1 MCLCVR
7 VCVCVCVYVCMCVQ
21 WPSHV
26 WLFGILWTVACHTS
40 LSLTISQSLTKFM
53 SIESVMTSTHLMLS
67 HTCLLLPSIF
77 PNIRV
82 FSRVSTILI
91 SISPMTL
98 QGWFPLEVTCL
109 ISLLPKRLWGDFLAL
124 CLEGINYLALS
135 LLYHQNFTSLNDYW
149 KHYSLDYTDLCQQ
162 SNVFVL

>member
-82 FSRVSTILI
+82 FSRVLTILI
-91 SISPMTL
+91 SISPSNDSSR
-98 QGWFPLEVTCL
+98 L
-109 ISLLPKRLWGDFLAL
+109 ISSRSDLFDIIAAQETLRRLLGTLP
-124 CLEGINYLALS
+124 
-135 LLYHQNFTSLNDYW
+135 
-149 KHYSLDYTDLCQQ
+149 
-162 SNVFVL
+162 